1 MTTMLE
7 RSKEMVGKQVRGR
20 YTQAYK
26 TEAVRQAQASQ
37 SLAAY
42 FALDV
47 LQSTPGS
54 KK

>member
-7 RSKEMVGKQVRGR
+7 RSKEMVGKQVRGK

-26 TEAVRQAQASQ
+26 TEAVRQA
-37 SLAAY
+37 
-42 FALDV
+42 V
-47 LQSTPGS
+47 LQSTLGS